1 MTSKVPSDTIDP
13 SLVAARLGHLRYVHD
28 DKPGITRHGSA
39 KDGWTYRNPDG
50 SKVTDEETLARIRK
64 LALPPAYVDVWICP
78 LANGHIQATGK
89 DARGRKQYR
98 YHERWR
104 EVRDA
109 SKYHRMTEF
118 GAALPAI
125 RARVDADLARPALP
139 REKVLA
145 TIVYLLEKTCIRVGN
160 DEYAHA
166 NDSYGL
172 TTLLARHV
180 AISGSTLRFRFRGK
194 SGKEHD
200 IALHDARVAK
210 VVRRCHDLPG
220 HELFHYQDHEG
231 RLHQIHSDDVNA
243 YLREASGGQDFTAKD
258 FRTWAGTLFC
268 AMYFAEIDPPEN
280 LTQEKRL
287 IAEVVKRVAEHL
299 GNTPSVCRK
308 CYIHPQV
315 IDAFRSRSVV
325 LERKLKRNKAI
336 QADRHALTTEEVSVL
351 NFLTETAVKS
361 SK

>member
-1 MTSKVPSDTIDP
+1 MTQAISDP
-13 SLVAARLGHLRYVHD
+13 ALAAARSAHLRYVHD
-28 DKPGITRHGSA
+28 DSPGITRHGTA
-39 KDGWTYRNPDG
+39 KTGYTYKNPDG
-50 SKVTDEETLARIRK
+50 SKVTDTETLARIHH
-64 LALPPAYVDVWICP
+64 LVLPPAYTDVWICP
-78 LANGHIQATGK
+78 IANGHLQATGK

-109 SKYHRMTEF
+109 SKYHKMTAF
-118 GAALPAI
+118 GAALPTI
-125 RARVDADLARPALP
+125 RARVDADLRRPGLP

-145 TIVYLLEKTCIRVGN
+145 TVVYLLEKTCIRVGN

-172 TTLLARHV
+172 TTLHDEHV
-180 AISGSTLRFRFRGK
+180 KIAGNTLRFRFRGK

-210 VVRRCHDLPG
+210 VVRRCQDLPG
-220 HELFHYQDHEG
+220 HELFRYRNPEG
-231 RLHQIHSDDVNA
+231 GAHHIHSDDVNA
-243 YLREASGGQDFTAKD
+243 YLHEISGGHDFTAKD

-268 AMYFAEIDPPEN
+268 ALYFAEIDPPET

-299 GNTPSVCRK
+299 GNTPAICRK

-315 IDAFRSRSVV
+315 IDAFRQKSVV
-325 LERKLKRNKAI
+325 LERKLKADKA
-336 QADRHALTTEEVSVL
+336 ATSDRHALTAEETAVL
-351 NFLTETAVKS
+351 NFLTAQATEKNG
-361 SK
+361 